1 MIKLSTLFC
10 WLALS
15 TMCFAASSWETEE
28 DLPNFFDDWL
38 NIWALIIG
46 AGVVFISS
54 VISFLFCSAADKK
67 KKNQLLG
74 DIEDSTEF

>member
-1 MIKLSTLFC
+1 
-10 WLALS
+10 
-15 TMCFAASSWETEE
+15 
-28 DLPNFFDDWL
+28 
-38 NIWALIIG
+38 LIIG

-54 VISFLFCSAADKK
+54 VISFLLCSAADKK